1 MFWLIYVLIICFWIN
16 IWIVNKQKSWMI
28 EQMLREFI
36 ERLAAQELNIPDGI
50 SLTGML
56 IKNRKFSLNR
66 SIELVVYS
74 YFLHILV
81 FNIFIVFMWKWYLS
95 KILTI
100 FSINTYLELIS
111 VDTSGETM
119 SMEACL
125 EVQLPKEFIR

>member
-1 MFWLIYVLIICFWIN
+1 
-16 IWIVNKQKSWMI
+16 MI

-56 IKNRKFSLNR
+56 IKNRKFYLNR

-81 FNIFIVFMWKWYLS
+81 FNIFIVFM
-95 KILTI
+95 
-100 FSINTYLELIS
+100 
-111 VDTSGETM
+111 
-119 SMEACL
+119 
-125 EVQLPKEFIR
+125 